1 MNEAAGVEP
10 DISVENTQLT
20 DSGNVSIA
28 ENATISKSSVQI
40 TYKDFPELQ
49 NFQASPALAQ
59 HAEVLYHLYTSMV
72 LKLVSVRIIFR
83 GRIRRNCLR
92 IQARN
97 RIIWPQVGFEHTIPS
112 VNTSPACAVVTQKQ
126 LVSSDKYG
134 GIFDGLVELLRAAR
148 CKIVPNGEDYVAF
161 EIKAL

>member
-1 MNEAAGVEP
+1 MFFAFLVLFACKLLKINMLVVEAAGVEP

-20 DSGNVSIA
+20 DSENASIS

-59 HAEVLYHLYTSMV
+59 HAEVLSHLYTSIV

-83 GRIRRNCLR
+83 GRIRRHCLR
-92 IQARN
+92 I
-97 RIIWPQVGFEHTIPS
+97 
-112 VNTSPACAVVTQKQ
+112 TSPNHQVSAVRTSRSLGTV
-126 LVSSDKYG
+126 
-134 GIFDGLVELLRAAR
+134 AAR
-148 CKIVPNGEDYVAF
+148 
-161 EIKAL
+161 